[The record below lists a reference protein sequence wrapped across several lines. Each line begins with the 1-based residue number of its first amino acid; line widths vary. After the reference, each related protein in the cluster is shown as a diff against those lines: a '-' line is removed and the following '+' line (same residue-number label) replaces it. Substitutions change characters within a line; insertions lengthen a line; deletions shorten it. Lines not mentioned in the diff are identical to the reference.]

1 MLDMAVNI
9 CVSPQSSLMDRLVKI
24 CISGL
29 QAGQQVTLHSSVVG
43 DSDEVFES
51 SAHYVANKQGELRK

>member
-1 MLDMAVNI
+1 MAVKI

-24 CISGL
+24 CVSGL

-43 DSDEVFES
+43 DANEVFES
-51 SAHYVANKQGELRK
+51 SAHYVANEQGELIK